1 MCVCEG
7 MGVGGWGEVT
17 TEEGGSCL
25 LGIMLFLCVCAF
37 FLCFFNV
44 LFSFFLITAYSLFAG
59 YLTAVYNSVF
69 TVCWLL
75 NSCLLIPWI

>member
-1 MCVCEG
+1 

-37 FLCFFNV
+37 F
-44 LFSFFLITAYSLFAG
+44 FSFLMF
-59 YLTAVYNSVF
+59 
-69 TVCWLL
+69 
-75 NSCLLIPWI
+75 CLAFS